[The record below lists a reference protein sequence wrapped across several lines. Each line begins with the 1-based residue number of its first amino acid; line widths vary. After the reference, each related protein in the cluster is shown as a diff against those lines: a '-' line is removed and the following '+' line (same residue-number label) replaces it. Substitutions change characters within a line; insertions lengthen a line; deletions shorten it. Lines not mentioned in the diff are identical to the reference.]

1 MLALRIMSIL
11 SPYLQGRGDTFS
23 FRIAIPSELRHLLG
37 KREFIKSLRTTDKR
51 VAVVKAL
58 MLTAT
63 AKQSVDDAQLRQ
75 RSDDYS
81 ERQQDRQ
88 RNEERDKRA
97 ERMERDYDYRDRS
110 EHY

>member
-1 MLALRIMSIL
+1 MSKFL
-11 SPYLQGRGDTFS
+11 TF
-23 FRIAIPSELRHLLG
+23 
-37 KREFIKSLRTTDKR
+37 
-51 VAVVKAL
+51 AVVVFLGWVMPETGFPADKEKASYVGGGRYVGEGR
-58 MLTAT
+58 
-63 AKQSVDDAQLRQ
+63 SVDDAQLRQ

-88 RNEERDKRA
+88 RNEERYERV